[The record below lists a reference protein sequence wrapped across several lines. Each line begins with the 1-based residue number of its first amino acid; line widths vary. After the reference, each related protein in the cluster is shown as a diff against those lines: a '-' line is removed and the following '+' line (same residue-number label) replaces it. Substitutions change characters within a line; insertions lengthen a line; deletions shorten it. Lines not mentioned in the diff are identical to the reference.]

1 MARQRDERIDHAVLA
16 AVCEL
21 VRESGY
27 SALTME
33 AIAQRAGTT
42 KPAIRRRWKSQK
54 QVVVAALAE
63 ARVGVVEIDTGCTC
77 CDLIGHLEA
86 LRTGLADPVFGRVL
100 PALTADLAD
109 DPELREDFLAT
120 FWAPR
125 REACLGTLRK
135 AEERGDLRP
144 GQDAELLI
152 DLFAA
157 PVVFRT
163 LFGHQELT
171 SAFIE
176 DVVRALLSG
185 VGAVEKGL
193 CEHRGVSIG
202 G

>member
-1 MARQRDERIDHAVLA
+1 MARQRDERIDHAVLV

-27 SALTME
+27 PALTME

-54 QVVVAALAE
+54 HVVVAALAE
-63 ARVGVVEIDTGCTC
+63 ARTGVAEFDTGCTC
-77 CDLIGHLEA
+77 CDLAGHLDA
-86 LRTGLADPVFGRVL
+86 LRIGLEDPVFGRVL
-100 PALTADLAD
+100 PALSVDLAD
-109 DPELREDFLAT
+109 DPELREDFLTT

-125 REACLGTLRK
+125 REACAASLRK

-144 GQDAELLI
+144 GQDVDLLL

-157 PVVFRT
+157 PVVFRA

-171 SAFIE
+171 REFVLE
-176 DVVRALLSG
+176 VVRALLSG
-185 VGAVEKGL
+185 VSAVEKGL